1 MFSIENRSKFS
12 CHCSYFLKREKG
24 KLVLKA
30 ELKEGVGGIK
40 V

>member
-1 MFSIENRSKFS
+1 MAPSLAVVVTIAK
-12 CHCSYFLKREKG
+12 CEKM
-24 KLVLKA
+24 KLVLKG